1 VSRSITNNKAFSLLE
16 LIIAIAILS
25 VGITAVL
32 QAVSYSTSVAGLSC
46 DMISAVMLAEDNLQ
60 ELEYKE
66 SNKLLSGEAADGSGT
81 LDRFNWSRTLEP
93 EEDLDLYRLKFSV
106 NWQKRNKQEGF
117 TVDTYLRK

>member
-1 VSRSITNNKAFSLLE
+1 MSISITNNKAFSLLE

-66 SNKLLSGEAADGSGT
+66 SNKLLSGEAADCSGT